1 MNTGVLSDHSLPP
14 LPGPARSLRGLK
26 VAAHVAKSLF
36 VPTGASRISDRTS
49 RKNFDPLSLWCRDL
63 LELLG
68 IDVAVEGRLPESG
81 PFLLVA
87 NHISW
92 IDILLIRSLFPARFI
107 AKEEIALWPM
117 VGAGARRAGTLFIA
131 RGRLSSLRTIIEQ
144 VSQNLEDGAPVAFF
158 PEGTTTTGDR
168 LLPFKS
174 GIFES
179 SVRTG
184 VPVLPLAIRYE
195 NAPGSPTRSIAY
207 TGGESF
213 GASFWR
219 TLGERRITA
228 RIVLCPPVH
237 PEELSRKELAARS
250 RELLSEALSPSL
262 GGNF

>member
-1 MNTGVLSDHSLPP
+1 MNTGVLAERSLPP
-14 LPGPARSLRGLK
+14 LPVPARSLRGLR
-26 VAAHVAKSLF
+26 VAAHMAKSLF
-36 VPTGASRISDRTS
+36 VEIVPSRIYERSS
-49 RKNFDPLSLWCRDL
+49 DPLSRWCRDL

-68 IDVAVEGRLPESG
+68 VDIKIEGRLPESG

-92 IDILLIRSLFPARFI
+92 MDILLIRSLFPARFV
-107 AKEEIALWPM
+107 AKEEISLWPM

-131 RGRLSSLRTIIEQ
+131 RKRLSSLRATIDQIC
-144 VSQNLEDGAPVAFF
+144 QNLEDGAPVAVF

-179 SVRTG
+179 SVRTRF
-184 VPVLPLAIRYE
+184 PVLPLAIRYE
-195 NAPGSPTRSIAY
+195 NAPGAPIRSISY

-228 RIVLCPPVH
+228 RIILCPPVH
-237 PEELSRKELAARS
+237 PEDLSRKELASHA
-250 RELLSEALSPSL
+250 RELLSVALSPSYA
-262 GGNF
+262 GHF

>member
-1 MNTGVLSDHSLPP
+1 MSTVSLASHSPRTLPA
-14 LPGPARSLRGLK
+14 PARSLRGLR

-36 VPTGASRISDRTS
+36 VPTGPSRS
-49 RKNFDPLSLWCRDL
+49 REKKSDPLSLWCRDL

-68 IDVAVEGRLPESG
+68 VDLRVEGRIPEGG

-92 IDILLIRSLFPARFI
+92 MDILLIRSLFPARFV
-107 AKEEIALWPM
+107 AKEEISFWPM

-131 RGRLSSLRTIIEQ
+131 RGRLSSLRAIIEQ
-144 VSQNLEDGAPVAFF
+144 VCQNLEEGAPVAVF

-195 NAPGSPTRSIAY
+195 NAPGAPTRAISY
-207 TGGESF
+207 TGWESF
-213 GASFWR
+213 GTSFWR
-219 TLGERRITA
+219 TLGERRIIA
-228 RIVLCPPVH
+228 RIILCPPLY
-237 PEELSRKELAARS
+237 PEELSRKDLAAHARDLMS
-250 RELLSEALSPSL
+250 AALAPS
-262 GGNF
+262 FAAHF